1 MRSYR
6 NISSAGIRFD
16 SIRRWSMKLII
27 PGRLPCM
34 NDLIAANRLNKYAG
48 AGVKKKTQKEIIL
61 ILRPQVQGQ
70 RFTEKVNIRIE
81 YYEKDMRR
89 DEDNVMSAAK
99 FILDAMQDM
108 DFIPNDSRKYVH
120 LTQEVFTDRDNPRI
134 EIEVNKA

>member
-1 MRSYR
+1 MK
-6 NISSAGIRFD
+6 GVLE
-16 SIRRWSMKLII
+16 MKLVI

-48 AGVKKKTQKEIIL
+48 AGVKKKTQRQIIL
-61 ILRPQVQGQ
+61 ILQPQVQGQ

-99 FILDAMQDM
+99 FILDALQDM
-108 DFIPNDSRKYVH
+108 DLIPNDSRKYVH

-134 EIEVNKA
+134 EIKVNEA

>member
-1 MRSYR
+1 MR
-6 NISSAGIRFD
+6 F
-16 SIRRWSMKLII
+16 II

-48 AGVKKKTQKEIIL
+48 AGVKKKTQRQIIL
-61 ILRPQVQGQ
+61 ILQPQVQGQ

-99 FILDAMQDM
+99 FILDALQDM
-108 DFIPNDSRKYVH
+108 ELILNDSQKYVH
-120 LTQEVFTDRDNPRI
+120 LTQEVFTDRENPRI
-134 EIEVNKA
+134 EIEVNEV

>member
-1 MRSYR
+1 MLKG
-6 NISSAGIRFD
+6 AHE
-16 SIRRWSMKLII
+16 MKLVI

-48 AGVKKKTQKEIIL
+48 AGVKKKTQRQIVL

-99 FILDAMQDM
+99 FILDALQDM
-108 DFIPNDSRKYVH
+108 ELIPNDSRKYVH
-120 LTQEVFTDRDNPRI
+120 LTQEVFTDRKNPRI
-134 EIEVNKA
+134 EITIKGG

>member
-1 MRSYR
+1 MTCSRKR
-6 NISSAGIRFD
+6 ILFRLLKGALE
-16 SIRRWSMKLII
+16 MKLVI

-48 AGVKKKTQKEIIL
+48 AGVKKKTQRQIIL
-61 ILRPQVQGQ
+61 ILQPQVQGQ

-99 FILDAMQDM
+99 FILDAMQD
-108 DFIPNDSRKYVH
+108 IELILNDSRKYVH

-134 EIEVNKA
+134 EIEVNEA

>member
-1 MRSYR
+1 
-6 NISSAGIRFD
+6 
-16 SIRRWSMKLII
+16 MKLII

-48 AGVKKKTQKEIIL
+48 AGVKKKTQRQIIL
-61 ILRPQVQGQ
+61 ILQPQVQGQ

-99 FILDAMQDM
+99 FILDALQDM
-108 DFIPNDSRKYVH
+108 DIILNDSRKYVH
-120 LTQEVFTDRDNPRI
+120 LMQEVFTDRDNPRI
-134 EIEVNKA
+134 EITIKGGMNYAKRKQGSRDTVPCC

>member
-1 MRSYR
+1 
-6 NISSAGIRFD
+6 
-16 SIRRWSMKLII
+16 MKLII

-48 AGVKKKTQKEIIL
+48 AGVKKKTQRQIIL
-61 ILRPQVQGQ
+61 ILQPQVQGQ

-99 FILDAMQDM
+99 FILDALQDM
-108 DFIPNDSRKYVH
+108 DFILNDSRKYVH

-134 EIEVNKA
+134 EIEVNEV

>member
-1 MRSYR
+1 
-6 NISSAGIRFD
+6 
-16 SIRRWSMKLII
+16 MKGALEMKMVI

-48 AGVKKKTQKEIIL
+48 AGVKKKTQRQIIL
-61 ILRPQVQGQ
+61 ILQPQVQGQ

-108 DFIPNDSRKYVH
+108 ELIPNDSRKYVH
-120 LTQEVFTDRDNPRI
+120 LTQEVFTDRENPRI
-134 EIEVNKA
+134 EIEVNEA

>member
-1 MRSYR
+1 MR
-6 NISSAGIRFD
+6 
-16 SIRRWSMKLII
+16 LLI

-34 NDLIAANRLNKYAG
+34 NDLINANRLNKYAG
-48 AGVKKKTQKEIIL
+48 AGVKKKTQRQIVL

-70 RFTEKVNIRIE
+70 RFTEKVNIHIE

-99 FILDAMQDM
+99 FILDALQDM
-108 DFIPNDSRKYVH
+108 ELILNDSRKYVH

-134 EIEVNKA
+134 EIEVNEA

>member
-1 MRSYR
+1 MR
-6 NISSAGIRFD
+6 F
-16 SIRRWSMKLII
+16 II

-48 AGVKKKTQKEIIL
+48 AGVKKKTQRQIIL
-61 ILRPQVQGQ
+61 ILQPQVQGQ

-108 DFIPNDSRKYVH
+108 DIILNDSRKYVH

-134 EIEVNKA
+134 EIEVNEV

>member
-1 MRSYR
+1 MR
-6 NISSAGIRFD
+6 F
-16 SIRRWSMKLII
+16 II

-48 AGVKKKTQKEIIL
+48 AGVKKKTQRQIIL
-61 ILRPQVQGQ
+61 ILQPQVQGQ

-99 FILDAMQDM
+99 FILDAMQDIG
-108 DFIPNDSRKYVH
+108 FIKNDSRKYVH

-134 EIEVNKA
+134 EIEVNEV

>member
-1 MRSYR
+1 MR
-6 NISSAGIRFD
+6 F
-16 SIRRWSMKLII
+16 II

-48 AGVKKKTQKEIIL
+48 AGVKKKTQRQIIL
-61 ILRPQVQGQ
+61 ILQPQVQGQ

-99 FILDAMQDM
+99 FILDALQDM
-108 DFIPNDSRKYVH
+108 DIILNDSRKYVH
-120 LTQEVFTDRDNPRI
+120 LTQEVFTDRENPRI
-134 EIEVNKA
+134 EITIKGG